1 MEASASEALRE
12 RKLESEKAQRIVAAM
27 RECVGTRGA
36 AGATFDRV
44 AKEAGVSRGLLHYYF
59 GSKERLLVEV
69 VRHDTELRVAA
80 LERNL
85 APAGSLDAVVE
96 VLVSQV
102 RAFLAEDPA
111 SQAVIYEMFSASRH
125 NEELRMEMA
134 QLYRQTRDH
143 IAAALREKHDAG
155 VVKLRDAPENVASV
169 LLGLGD
175 GIHDAADLGPGLG
188 QRRGVRAGDP
198 DGALL
203 AGRRLVAPQASG
215 RSRRSSAIIRVGSSN
230 TSP

>member
-1 MEASASEALRE
+1 MEASVSEALRE

-44 AKEAGVSRGLLHYYF
+44 ASVAGVSRGLLHYYF

-85 APAGSLDAVVE
+85 APADSLDAVVQ

-125 NEELRMEMA
+125 NEELRLEMA
-134 QLYRQTRDH
+134 QLYLQTRDH

-175 GIHDAADLGPGLG
+175 GFTMQLISDPDWDSDAAFALGIRTARFLLG
-188 QRRGVRAGDP
+188 AD
-198 DGALL
+198 D
-203 AGRRLVAPQASG
+203 
-215 RSRRSSAIIRVGSSN
+215 
-230 TSP
+230 

>member
-1 MEASASEALRE
+1 MEASVSDLGRE

-27 RECVGTRGA
+27 RESVGTLGA
-36 AGATFDRV
+36 AGVTFDRV
-44 AKEAGVSRGLLHYYF
+44 AHHAGVSRGLLHYYF

-69 VRHDTELRVAA
+69 VRHDTELRVQA

-85 APAGSLDAVVE
+85 AAADSLDGVVE

-125 NEELRMEMA
+125 NEELRLEMA
-134 QLYRQTRDH
+134 KLFQQTRAH
-143 IAAALREKHDAG
+143 IAAALREKQEAG
-155 VVKLRDAPENVASV
+155 VVTLGGDPEHVASV

-175 GIHDAADLGPGLG
+175 GFTMQLISDPDWDSDAAFQLGIRTARFLLG
-188 QRRGVRAGDP
+188 AD
-198 DGALL
+198 A
-203 AGRRLVAPQASG
+203 
-215 RSRRSSAIIRVGSSN
+215 
-230 TSP
+230 

>member
-1 MEASASEALRE
+1 MEASVETDALRE

-27 RECVGTRGA
+27 RESVGTLGA

-44 AKEAGVSRGLLHYYF
+44 AQLAGVSRGLLHYYF

-69 VRHDTELRVAA
+69 VRHDTELRVEA

-85 APAGSLDAVVE
+85 APADSLDAVVD
-96 VLVSQV
+96 VLVNQV

-125 NEELRMEMA
+125 NEELRVEMA
-134 QLYRQTRDH
+134 ALYRQTRGH
-143 IAAALREKHDAG
+143 IAEALRQKHESG
-155 VVKLRDAPENVASV
+155 VVRLRDKPENVASV

-175 GIHDAADLGPGLG
+175 GFTMQLISDTDWDSDAAFELGIGTARYLLG
-188 QRRGVRAGDP
+188 GD
-198 DGALL
+198 
-203 AGRRLVAPQASG
+203 
-215 RSRRSSAIIRVGSSN
+215 
-230 TSP
+230 

>member
-1 MEASASEALRE
+1 MSEPLRE

-36 AGATFDRV
+36 EGATFDRV
-44 AKEAGVSRGLLHYYF
+44 AKVAGVSRGLLHYYF

-134 QLYRQTRDH
+134 KLYRQTRDH

-175 GIHDAADLGPGLG
+175 GITMQLISDPDWDSDAAFALGIRTARFLLG
-188 QRRGVRAGDP
+188 A
-198 DGALL
+198 
-203 AGRRLVAPQASG
+203 
-215 RSRRSSAIIRVGSSN
+215 N
-230 TSP
+230 

>member
-1 MEASASEALRE
+1 
-12 RKLESEKAQRIVAAM
+12 M

-44 AKEAGVSRGLLHYYF
+44 AQHAGVSRGLLHYYF

-85 APAGSLDAVVE
+85 APADSLDAVVE

-125 NEELRMEMA
+125 NEELRLEMA

-143 IAAALREKHDAG
+143 IAAALREKHEAG
-155 VVKLRDAPENVASV
+155 VVTLRDAPENVASV

-175 GIHDAADLGPGLG
+175 GFTMQLISDPDWDSDAAFALGIQTARFLLG
-188 QRRGVRAGDP
+188 AD
-198 DGALL
+198 
-203 AGRRLVAPQASG
+203 
-215 RSRRSSAIIRVGSSN
+215 
-230 TSP
+230 